1 MCVGAM
7 TASFLP
13 ARPGS
18 CSLLSVLP
26 YRDRNII
33 VWGMD
38 HEEEEMD
45 CVSVLSGHV
54 QDVKFV
60 RFNPR
65 NNNLYSCS
73 YDDTVK
79 VWLYDGEDYSNINT
93 LRAHDGT
100 VWGLAF
106 KRSQNEELSE
116 QKTEEEPARQII
128 SGIGLDEDDGMDEI
142 EVADDT
148 QIESEFISC
157 GMNGKVIYWNEV
169 QGRLETRFSI

>member
-1 MCVGAM
+1 M
-7 TASFLP
+7 TASSLP

-93 LRAHDGT
+93 
-100 VWGLAF
+100 
-106 KRSQNEELSE
+106 
-116 QKTEEEPARQII
+116 
-128 SGIGLDEDDGMDEI
+128 
-142 EVADDT
+142 
-148 QIESEFISC
+148 
-157 GMNGKVIYWNEV
+157 
-169 QGRLETRFSI
+169 